1 MQAVSATHTGTMNDP
16 KGTIPVADIPLKYSH
31 IFRRKTPW
39 ELVLLSGAVCG
50 IEFCYAAETA
60 FIGPILLELGL
71 PISAVALTM
80 CLSPSLG
87 FFVTPLLGSLSD
99 TCKWGIGRRRPFIIL
114 LSVGMFAGL
123 LLVPNGKEIGIALGD
138 SYRPRNLSL
147 TGEGGSVQPANW
159 GIAFTVVGFVLLD
172 MCCDA
177 CQSPSRSYVLDVTIA
192 TDHARALTTFTV
204 LSGLG
209 GGLGYVMGG
218 VNWEE
223 TAIGTSM
230 GGHIKTVFAIVGV
243 LFIICVLSTLTSF
256 REMPLAIANQ
266 AEAAGLFESKGEH
279 YTGFKNEDSDGEGVE
294 LTKMGPSAKL
304 EEPESPSPTLKTYL
318 KSIVFM
324 PKSLRILCITNLFCW
339 MSLVSYSLFL
349 TEFVGAVVYEGD
361 PVAPKESAS
370 FELYQE
376 GVRLGCFGLAID
388 SVSCAAYSLFIE
400 RLVHR
405 FGAKRVYVWGQLA
418 YTAGVALIA
427 LCRTRVA
434 VLLLSPTAGLMY
446 ATQFTMPFI
455 LVAHYHSSHMM
466 ERSADW
472 SQRGLGTDVAIVS
485 SMMFPAQLLL
495 SLGAGPLVGLAGG
508 SATAIMYGA
517 AVLSACGA
525 ISATWVTY
533 HNL

>member
-1 MQAVSATHTGTMNDP
+1 MKVMEDP
-16 KGTIPVADIPLKYSH
+16 SKLDDISSRYSH
-31 IFRRKTPW
+31 IFRRKTAW

-138 SYRPRNLSL
+138 TYRPRNLSL
-147 TGEGGSVQPANW
+147 SDKGGSVQPANW

-209 GGLGYVMGG
+209 GCLGYVLGG
-218 VNWEE
+218 INWEK
-223 TAIGTSM
+223 TALGASM
-230 GGHIKTVFAIVGV
+230 GGHVRTVFAIVGV
-243 LFIICVLSTLTSF
+243 MFIICVLGTLTSF
-256 REMPLAIANQ
+256 REMPLHIAKQ
-266 AEAAGLFESKGEH
+266 AEAAGFFEGQSGH
-279 YTGFKNEDSDGEGVE
+279 YTGFKDDDFDGESVE
-294 LTKMGPSAKL
+294 LTKLRPSAKL
-304 EEPESPSPTLKTYL
+304 EPSEGSGPSLKSYL
-318 KSIVFM
+318 RSIVFM
-324 PKSLRILCITNLFCW
+324 PKSLRILCITNLFSW
-339 MSLVSYSLFL
+339 MSLVSFSLFL

-370 FELYQE
+370 FALYQE
-376 GVRLGCFGLAID
+376 GVRLGCFGLALY
-388 SVSCAAYSLFIE
+388 SVSCASYSLFIE
-400 RLVHR
+400 RLVRR
-405 FGAKRVYVWGQLA
+405 FGAKRVYVCGQLA
-418 YTAGVALIA
+418 YTVGVALMA
-427 LCRTRVA
+427 LSRTRAA

-455 LVAHYHSSHMM
+455 LVAHYHCSHM
-466 ERSADW
+466 
-472 SQRGLGTDVAIVS
+472 V
-485 SMMFPAQLLL
+485 
-495 SLGAGPLVGLAGG
+495 
-508 SATAIMYGA
+508 
-517 AVLSACGA
+517 SAC
-525 ISATWVTY
+525 
-533 HNL
+533 

>member
-1 MQAVSATHTGTMNDP
+1 MSAADEQNA
-16 KGTIPVADIPLKYSH
+16 VADITLKYSH
-31 IFRRKTPW
+31 IFRRKTRW
-39 ELVLLSGAVCG
+39 ELALLSGAVCG

-99 TCKWGIGRRRPFIIL
+99 TCTWRIGRRRPFIIL
-114 LSVGMFAGL
+114 LSFGMFAGL
-123 LLVPNGKEIGIALGD
+123 LLVPYGKEIGLALGD
-138 SYRPRNLSL
+138 SYRPRHLSA
-147 TGEGGSVQPANW
+147 TGKEGGVHPASW
-159 GIAFTVVGFVLLD
+159 GIAFTVIGFVFLD

-192 TDHARALTTFTV
+192 ADHARALTTFTV

-209 GGLGYVMGG
+209 GCLGYIMGG

-223 TAIGTSM
+223 TAIGTTM
-230 GGHIKTVFAIVGV
+230 GGHVKTVFALVGV
-243 LFIICVLSTLTSF
+243 MFVVCVLGTLTSF
-256 REMPLAIANQ
+256 REMPLAIAKQ
-266 AEAAGLFESKGEH
+266 AEAAGLFEIQGDH
-279 YTGFKNEDSDGEGVE
+279 YTGFKNEASDAESLE
-294 LTKMGPSAKL
+294 LVKFGPSGKP
-304 EEPESPSPTLKTYL
+304 EEPEDSSPTLKTYL

-324 PKSLRILCITNLFCW
+324 PKSLRILCLTNLFCW

-349 TEFVGAVVYEGD
+349 TEFVGAVVYGGD
-361 PVAPKESAS
+361 PVAPKGSES

-405 FGAKRVYVWGQLA
+405 FGAKQVYVYGQLV
-418 YTAGVALIA
+418 YTAGVSIIA
-427 LCRTRVA
+427 LSRTRVA

-455 LVAHYHSSHMM
+455 LVAHYHSSRML

-472 SQRGLGTDVAIVS
+472 SKRGLGTDVAIVS

-495 SLGAGPLVGLAGG
+495 SLGAGPLVAMAGG
-508 SATAIMYGA
+508 SATAIMCGA
-517 AVLSACGA
+517 AALSACGA
-525 ISATWVTY
+525 LSATWVTY

>member
-1 MQAVSATHTGTMNDP
+1 MKVVEDP
-16 KGTIPVADIPLKYSH
+16 SKLEDISSRYSH
-31 IFRRKTPW
+31 IFRRKTSW

-71 PISAVALTM
+71 PISAFALTM
-80 CLSPSLG
+80 CLSPLLG

-99 TCKWGIGRRRPFIIL
+99 TCKWRIGRRRPFIIL

-123 LLVPNGKEIGIALGD
+123 LLVPNGKKFGIALGD
-138 SYRPRNLSL
+138 SYIPRNLSL
-147 TGEGGSVQPANW
+147 TDEGGSVQPANW

-209 GGLGYVMGG
+209 GCMGYVLGG
-218 VNWEE
+218 INWEQ
-223 TAIGTSM
+223 TALGASM
-230 GGHIKTVFAIVGV
+230 GGHVRTVFAIVAV
-243 LFIICVLSTLTSF
+243 MFIICVLGTLTSF
-256 REMPLAIANQ
+256 REMPLHIAKQ
-266 AEAAGLFESKGEH
+266 AEAAGFFEGQGGH
-279 YTGFKNEDSDGEGVE
+279 YKGFKDDDFDGESVE
-294 LTKMGPSAKL
+294 LTKLRPSAKL
-304 EEPESPSPTLKTYL
+304 EQSEVSGPTLKSYL
-318 KSIVFM
+318 RSIVFM
-324 PKSLRILCITNLFCW
+324 PKSLRILCITNLFSW
-339 MSLVSYSLFL
+339 MSLVSFSLFL

-361 PVAPKESAS
+361 PVAPKESAA
-370 FELYQE
+370 FKLYQE
-376 GVRLGCFGLAID
+376 GVRLGCFGLAMY
-388 SVSCAAYSLFIE
+388 SVSCASYSLFIE
-400 RLVHR
+400 RLVRR
-405 FGAKRVYVWGQLA
+405 FGAKRVYVCGQLA
-418 YTAGVALIA
+418 YTVGVALMA
-427 LCRTRVA
+427 LSRTRAA

-455 LVAHYHSSHMM
+455 LVAHYHCSHML
-466 ERSADW
+466 EQSADW
-472 SQRGLGTDVAIVS
+472 SHRGLGTDVAIVS

-495 SLGAGPLVGLAGG
+495 SLCAGPLVGLAGG
-508 SATAIMYGA
+508 SATAIMCGA

-525 ISATWVTY
+525 LSATWVTY